1 MSHNENEYIRGFFGL
16 KKVNITALNNKDE
29 HNSIN
34 DSWRASTGKPGLRG
48 AQPEKDTV
56 ISVTFYLLI
65 DTIVTIINQ
74 TDSNKTIR
82 FVHCD
87 TPKAESRSVLG
98 PKYPTAK
105 YADRENN
112 QTYFIFDK
120 IKRFLHIQIDGQYDT
135 DIPVVY
141 LKKVDDPAKKVDL
154 KRQGL
159 LFIADEYL
167 SDGDYELIM
176 EIQRTQGK
184 KTLREIYG
192 QEELRREAP
201 SFGMRAKR

>member
-1 MSHNENEYIRGFFGL
+1 MTN
-16 KKVNITALNNKDE
+16 T
-29 HNSIN
+29 
-34 DSWRASTGKPGLRG
+34 

-56 ISVTFYLLI
+56 ISVTFYLSI

-120 IKRFLHIQIDGQYDT
+120 IERFLHIQIDGQYDT
-135 DIPVVY
+135 DIPMVY
-141 LKKVDDPAKKVDL
+141 LKKVDELAKKVDL

-192 QEELRREAP
+192 KEDFRREAP
-201 SFGMRAKR
+201 SFGMRTKR